1 MDSINQEQ
9 AIKDQLISRG
19 IVHPKV
25 IQAFRDVPR
34 EAFLPQDKKDQAW
47 YDGPVE
53 IGHNST
59 VSQPYIVAL
68 MTQLLELEGNEKVLE
83 VGTGSGYQ
91 AAILSKLAKKV
102 YTIDIS
108 PELTAEAK
116 DRLKALGF
124 ENVLLLSGDGSAGYP
139 ESAPYDAIVVTAGSP
154 KIPPPLIAQLK
165 IGGRLV
171 IPVGDEVSQM
181 ILVATRRAKDIE
193 TRILEP
199 VRFVPLV
206 GRYAWRT

>member
-9 AIKDQLISRG
+9 AIKDQLIARG

-25 IQAFRDVPR
+25 IQAFRDLPR

-53 IGHNST
+53 IGHGST
-59 VSQPYIVAL
+59 ISQPYIVGL
-68 MTQLLELEGNEKVLE
+68 MTQLLELRGEERVLE

-102 YTIDIS
+102 YSIDIS

-116 DRLKALGF
+116 DRLKSLGIS
-124 ENVLLLSGDGSAGYP
+124 NVLLLSGDGSAGYP
-139 ESAPYDAIVVTAGSP
+139 EAAPYDAILVTAGSP
-154 KIPPPLIAQLK
+154 KIPPPLIAQLRV
-165 IGGRLV
+165 GGRLV
-171 IPVGDEVSQM
+171 IPVGDELSQT

-193 TRILEP
+193 TRILDT
-199 VRFVPLV
+199 VRFVPLI

>member
-1 MDSINQEQ
+1 MDSTNQEQ
-9 AIKDQLISRG
+9 AIKEQLIARG

-25 IQAFRDVPR
+25 IQAFRDVSR
-34 EAFLPQDKKDQAW
+34 EAFLPDDKKDQSW
-47 YDGPVE
+47 RDGPVE

-59 VSQPYIVAL
+59 ISQPYIVGL
-68 MTQLLELEGNEKVLE
+68 MTQLLELNGEEKVLE

-91 AAILSKLAKKV
+91 AAILSKLTKKV

-139 ESAPYDAIVVTAGSP
+139 EAAPYDAIVVTAGSP
-154 KIPPPLIAQLK
+154 KIPPPLVAQLK

-171 IPVGDEVSQM
+171 IPVGDETSQM
-181 ILVATRRAKDIE
+181 ILVVTRRAKDIE